1 MLEPEFPACCP
12 GERNGIG
19 GIDDRKG
26 VMETT
31 PQVFISYASA
41 DKSIADRVCKT
52 LEQAGLPCWIAPRDI
67 PPSADYPAA
76 IVDAIRSA
84 RVLVLL
90 LTEQATASPHVLS
103 EVGHAFNGKKRI
115 IPFRL
120 SLAPLPEDLE
130 YFLSLTQW
138 LDASAGCTENSLNLL
153 TNATQRA
160 LAGEKY
166 IPGSAPVKPKARW
179 LGVAVLLPLVLVG
192 MFIAWRWRRASVRRA
207 TPVADVMKG
216 SSSATGNGIAPETP
230 AAAAK
235 WKTWVNPGDGESYVW
250 IPSGEFMMG
259 CSETDS
265 ECTDD
270 EKPAHRVRIDKGFW
284 LGKTEVTLAAYR
296 KYADRHGGNAPAGAG
311 AMPATEVSWAD
322 AKAYCAAVGGR
333 LPSEAEWEYAARGGA
348 PQAYYGVVSE
358 IAWYADNSGD
368 VPHAVGKKRPNAYGL
383 YDVLGNVREWVLDR
397 YYNRYDLSAPATG
410 SSVEQPLAANASTVA
425 RGGFWESDSSAI
437 RVSHRSALAVDTADP
452 SIGWRCASDHR

>member
-1 MLEPEFPACCP
+1 
-12 GERNGIG
+12 
-19 GIDDRKG
+19 
-26 VMETT
+26 METT

-52 LEQAGLPCWIAPRDI
+52 LEQAGMPCWIAPRDI

-76 IVDAIRSA
+76 IVDAIRTT

-90 LTEQATASPHVLS
+90 WTEHATESPHVLS

-120 SLAPLPEDLE
+120 SIAPLPPDLE

-138 LDASAGCTENSLNLL
+138 LDASEGCTENSLNLL
-153 TNATQRA
+153 TNATQSA

-166 IPGSAPVKPKARW
+166 SGPAPVIAKARW
-179 LGVAVLLPLVLVG
+179 LGVAVLVSLVVVG
-192 MFIAWRWRRASVRRA
+192 VFLAWRWHRESVPKA
-207 TPVADVMKG
+207 IPVAGGMKD
-216 SSSATGNGIAPETP
+216 SSAAPGNGTAPGTPP
-230 AAAAK
+230 AAAK
-235 WKTWVNPGDGESYVW
+235 LKTWVNPEDGQGYVW
-250 IPSGEFMMG
+250 IPPGEFVMG

-265 ECTDD
+265 ECADD
-270 EKPAHRVRIDKGFW
+270 EKPAHRVSIDQGFW
-284 LGKTEVTLAAYR
+284 LGKTEVTLSAYR
-296 KYADRHGGNAPAGAG
+296 KYADRHGGHAPAGA
-311 AMPATEVSWAD
+311 ADMPATEVSWAE
-322 AKAYCAAVGGR
+322 AKTYCAAIGGR

-348 PQAYYGVVSE
+348 PQPYYGAVSE
-358 IAWYADNSGD
+358 IAWYAGDSGD
-368 VPHAVGKKRPNAYGL
+368 VPHAVGKKKPNAYGL

-397 YYNRYDLSAPATG
+397 YYNKYDLAAAATG

-425 RGGFWESDSSAI
+425 RGGFWESDPSEI

-452 SIGWRCASDHR
+452 SVGWRCASDHR